1 MSALQRTW
9 VSFAAVAAG
18 LIHVALTVGAPLW
31 AALVVGMLGLAEFVW
46 GAITFS
52 RDRPPLP
59 RVALVVALVPGLLW
73 LVGLLAHTVPPTFAP
88 LSLGVATLFTLFVAG
103 MLGRWLRTAGRARRD
118 LTDGEPP
125 PPASVARYTVG
136 LSIGI
141 VVIIALTLPALGA
154 TVVGGGHPGG
164 VLSPVEEH
172 GHTR

>member
-59 RVALVVALVPGLLW
+59 RVALVVALAPGLLW
-73 LVGLLAHTVPPTFAP
+73 LVGLLTHAVPPTFAP

-103 MLGRWLRTAGRARRD
+103 MLGRAGLAGRARRD
-118 LTDGEPP
+118 LTDEQPP
-125 PPASVARYTVG
+125 APASVVRYTVG
-136 LSIGI
+136 LIIGI

-154 TVVGGGHPGG
+154 TVVGGGDPGG

>member
-59 RVALVVALVPGLLW
+59 RVALVVALAPGLLW
-73 LVGLLAHTVPPTFAP
+73 LVGLLTHSVPPTFAP

-103 MLGRWLRTAGRARRD
+103 MLGAHLRGGAGRGIPGA
-118 LTDGEPP
+118 
-125 PPASVARYTVG
+125 VRYTVG
-136 LSIGI
+136 LIVGV

-154 TVVGGGHPGG
+154 TVVGGGDPGG